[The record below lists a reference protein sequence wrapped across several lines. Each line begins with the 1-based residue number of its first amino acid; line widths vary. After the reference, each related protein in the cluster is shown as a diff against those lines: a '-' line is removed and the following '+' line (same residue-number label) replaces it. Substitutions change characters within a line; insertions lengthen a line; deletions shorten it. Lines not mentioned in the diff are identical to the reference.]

1 MGLERPLGVRLF
13 HRTTRSL
20 TLTGD
25 RQIVLEHGR
34 RTLAEIQSV
43 TAMLDFDRREIAGRL
58 RVSMPVLFGRLC
70 VAPILFSL
78 ADAYLRLVLDLNIS
92 DW

>member
-1 MGLERPLGVRLF
+1 
-13 HRTTRSL
+13 
-20 TLTGD
+20 
-25 RQIVLEHGR
+25 
-34 RTLAEIQSV
+34 
-43 TAMLDFDRREIAGRL
+43 MLDFDRREIAGRL